1 MATLARAVRRLSTRD
16 AGPVLDLLDGD
27 PVGNAFLRS
36 ELRLGA
42 LTGSGWWGVEHRG
55 LITAALL
62 AGALVI
68 PCVPDQDDA
77 ELLAGV
83 LDRHSPPRMMVGR
96 REQVHALHRARRLA
110 PTPREVRDPQP
121 LMALCRGRLRA
132 EGSPSV
138 RRAQPGD
145 LDLLVV
151 AAAAM
156 HREEMGI
163 DPLAIDPAGWR
174 ARMAVLIARGWSWVW
189 IEGGEVLF
197 KAELSAW
204 TAEVVQVQGVY
215 TAPSARGRGIA
226 TAGLAA
232 VCEALHAEVPTCSLY
247 VNHFNVAALRVYTRL
262 GFETVGEFATI
273 IL

>member
-1 MATLARAVRRLSTRD
+1 MATIARTVRRLSIRD
-16 AGPVLDLLDGD
+16 SDAVLDLLDGD

-42 LTGSGWWGVEHRG
+42 LAGGGWWGVERRG
-55 LITAALL
+55 LISAALL
-62 AGALVI
+62 AGPLVI
-68 PCVPDQDDA
+68 PCVPDEEDA
-77 ELLAGV
+77 TLLAGV

-96 REQVHALHRARRLA
+96 REQVHALHRARRMP

-121 LMALCRGRLRA
+121 LMALHRGRLTV
-132 EGSPSV
+132 EGDAAV
-138 RRAQPGD
+138 RRAELSD
-145 LDLLVV
+145 LDVLVV

-174 ARMAVLIARGWSWVW
+174 ARMAVLIDRGWSWVW
-189 IEGGEVLF
+189 MEEGEVLF

-215 TAPSARGRGIA
+215 TAPSARSRGVA
-226 TAGLAA
+226 TTGLAA
-232 VCEALHAEVPTCSLY
+232 VCEALHAEAPTCSLY
-247 VNHFNVAALRVYTRL
+247 VNHFNTAALRVYTRL
-262 GFETVGEFATI
+262 GFETVGEFATL